1 MSPEA
6 LAALLN
12 APALPPPEGVTPNF
26 DNPSNANGLAWF
38 VTTFCMVV
46 ATMCLLLRLYVR
58 CFLEKKFRME
68 EGKSTSTLNISITW
82 GI

>member
-6 LAALLN
+6 LAEMLN
-12 APALPPPEGVTPNF
+12 APALPAPEGITPNF

-58 CFLEKKFRME
+58 VILEKKFRAE
-68 EGKSTSTLNISITW
+68 ESKLTSTLNIL
-82 GI
+82 